1 MLRNTMNLLIC
12 LEDRGGMT
20 EINFRFPRVFRRG
33 IALPCGQVLSLARGA
48 LVRDN
53 VIDFV
58 FFFGVNYLR
67 RRSGEGG
74 AMCFGLMIR
83 RKKGG
88 VEHVV
93 YFPCGGKA

>member
-1 MLRNTMNLLIC
+1 MGPLIC
-12 LEDRGGMT
+12 FENRGGMT

-33 IALPCGQVLSLARGA
+33 IAFPCGQVLSSARGA

-58 FFFGVNYLR
+58 FFFGVNYIR

-74 AMCFGLMIR
+74 TMCFGLTIR
-83 RKKGG
+83 R
-88 VEHVV
+88 
-93 YFPCGGKA
+93 